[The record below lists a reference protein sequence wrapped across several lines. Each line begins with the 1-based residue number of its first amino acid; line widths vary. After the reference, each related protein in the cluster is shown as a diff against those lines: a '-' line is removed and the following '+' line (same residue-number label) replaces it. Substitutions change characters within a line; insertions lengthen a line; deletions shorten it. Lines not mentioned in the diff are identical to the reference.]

1 MQPRQPL
8 PAPFDRLPFTTR
20 RALAAGLG
28 RGRLS
33 GSDLAQPLRGVN
45 LARASPLTLQRR
57 CAALQQRLPA
67 HVYFSGI
74 TAASLT
80 GVPLPSRHQL
90 SRAVHV
96 GVPAPHTAPTGRG
109 VIGHQYQNPAWQ
121 LWHGLRVSTPAR
133 TWCELAASLT
143 VGELVATGDFLIH
156 WKLPLVSQRELRAL
170 VAQSSVRRG
179 IRKLR
184 EAVEL
189 LHDRSESAQESA
201 LRLIM
206 VRAGMPGLSVNL
218 PIVTSGD
225 FAYRADLAFAL
236 DRVVVEYQSGYH
248 AAPEQFRADMT
259 GRSRLE
265 ADGWTV
271 IELNADDLLDPLE
284 LVGRIRQ
291 VLAARPG

>member
-1 MQPRQPL
+1 MPRYWRACSGCKSCSRNGPAGRRSRAPSHAARRARGRRAAELRVRRRGGRERRRASVTRPDQQHPVLHDRRKFNQVHDPGLRNPRRRGRPQDGAVQPRQPL

-143 VGELVATGDFLIH
+143 VGELVSTGDFLITGNC
-156 WKLPLVSQRELRAL
+156 P
-170 VAQSSVRRG
+170 SS
-179 IRKLR
+179 
-184 EAVEL
+184 A
-189 LHDRSESAQESA
+189 SESCAHLSRSRACAGASA
-201 LRLIM
+201 
-206 VRAGMPGLSVNL
+206 S
-218 PIVTSGD
+218 SG
-225 FAYRADLAFAL
+225 R
-236 DRVVVEYQSGYH
+236 RSSCCT
-248 AAPEQFRADMT
+248 T
-259 GRSRLE
+259 GRNPRKSRLC
-265 ADGWTV
+265 G
-271 IELNADDLLDPLE
+271 
-284 LVGRIRQ
+284 
-291 VLAARPG
+291 